1 MPKAIENRALRQDNI
16 RITKLVVQSKYR
28 RCIAYMTILKAKM
41 IITIFHLSKRFGNS
55 IFCEKHASMVILS
68 SILNGTYGKKL
79 NDYVLIQPRQFN
91 TMYHTLNRLKSLL
104 CDGTALSN
112 HVIYFGVQFHKYNFS
127 LR

>member
-91 TMYHTLNRLKSLL
+91 TMYHTLNRLKSLK
-104 CDGTALSN
+104 A
-112 HVIYFGVQFHKYNFS
+112 
-127 LR
+127 